1 MQNLCNLRSQAI
13 AGFTEAVD
21 DLTEVRLVNSQD
33 LRHSVLAQ
41 AAGVDPQLQVWIDV
55 TMNWHCM

>member
-1 MQNLCNLRSQAI
+1 MQYFCNLRSQVI
-13 AGFTEAVD
+13 AGFTKAID
-21 DLTEVRLVNSQD
+21 NLAEVRFVNAQD